1 MKKQMTTEQEKYDKL
16 YNELFE
22 DYVSQGYWE
31 DEADILATRE
41 TGIKMGYGCPGLF
54 W

>member
-41 TGIKMGYGCPGLF
+41 TGIKMGYGCPDLF
-54 W
+54 

>member
-22 DYVSQGYWE
+22 DYVSQGYSE

-41 TGIKMGYGCPGLF
+41 AGIKVGYGCPDLF